1 MTYEHE
7 GAQSLDPCERAPI
20 DRLIGPF
27 QRFLHV
33 EAAGG
38 IVLLA
43 CTAVALGMA
52 NSPAAAGFLAFWE
65 TEIGI
70 HIGDIHISHSLRH
83 WINDGLMVLFFFVIG
98 LEVKR
103 EVVLGELRDV
113 RRATLPIA
121 AALGGMVVPAG
132 VYLLLQGGTPAA
144 RGWGVPMATDIA
156 FVVGCMSVL
165 GSRVPHGLRIMLLS
179 LAIADDIGAILVI
192 AVGYSTGLN
201 AVALLLAVL
210 IIGVIVA
217 LSRLGARSF
226 RVYTFLGV
234 LTWMAV
240 VGSGIHATIAG
251 VVLGLLTPARAAVS
265 PTRLALFLSRFIDK
279 LRSHTWSDR
288 SEGTARARR
297 IRRALRESV
306 SPLEYIET
314 ALHPWVGF
322 LILPLFALAN
332 AGVALHLGSL
342 AAPGAIAIALA
353 LVVGKPLGILLASWL
368 AVRLGLAQLPD
379 GVGWGSMAGSGALG
393 GIGFTMALFIAEL
406 ALKDALLDIA
416 KVGIIIGSAVAAA
429 LGMGVLVWTLPTVP
443 ASPPVGNQ
451 PPPA

>member
-1 MTYEHE
+1 MTHEHAR
-7 GAQSLDPCERAPI
+7 GNTVDPYAPAPI
-20 DRLIGPF
+20 DRLIGPLE
-27 QRFLHV
+27 RFLHV
-33 EAAGG
+33 EAAAG

-43 CTAVALGMA
+43 CTIVALGMA

-103 EVVLGELRDV
+103 EVVLGELREV
-113 RRATLPIA
+113 RRAVLPMA
-121 AALGGMVVPAG
+121 AALGGMIVPAG
-132 VYLLLQGGTPAA
+132 IYLLLQGGTPAA

-165 GSRVPHGLRIMLLS
+165 GSRVPHGLRIMVLS

-192 AVGYSTGLN
+192 AVGYSTGFN
-201 AVALLLAVL
+201 AVALLLALL

-217 LSRLGARSF
+217 LTRFGVRSF
-226 RVYTFLGV
+226 LVYTFLGV

-240 VGSGIHATIAG
+240 LGSGIHATIAG

-265 PTRLALFLSRFIDK
+265 PPRLAIFLTRFIDM
-279 LRSHTWSDR
+279 LRGDAWSKRRDR
-288 SEGTARARR
+288 TARARG
-297 IRRALRESV
+297 IRRALREAV
-306 SPLEYIET
+306 SPLEYIEAT
-314 ALHPWVGF
+314 LHPWVGF

-332 AGVALHLGSL
+332 AGVSFHLGSL
-342 AAPGAIAIALA
+342 VAPGAIAVAVALIFGKLLGV
-353 LVVGKPLGILLASWL
+353 LVASWL
-368 AVRLGLAQLPD
+368 AVRLRLAQLPE
-379 GVGWGSMAGSGALG
+379 GTGWASIAGGGALA

-406 ALKDALLDIA
+406 ALQDALLEVA
-416 KVGIIIGSAVAAA
+416 KVGIITGSVAAAA
-429 LGMGVLVWTLPTVP
+429 LGMGILVWTSP
-443 ASPPVGNQ
+443 ASRPVADKT
-451 PPPA
+451 PPA